1 MGDETA
7 KSKEYFVH
15 YKFFDAPKRRINSV
29 KKIEKNRGSGECIQ
43 AMTGRSNWRASPDP
57 AALILQ
63 ATKSIAC
70 RSF

>member
-1 MGDETA
+1 TA
-7 KSKEYFVH
+7 KVMLFQGVSTQD
-15 YKFFDAPKRRINSV
+15 DAPKRRINSV

-43 AMTGRSNWRASPDP
+43 AMTGRSNWSASPDP

-63 ATKSIAC
+63 ATNRIAC